1 MLNSFYMITVIQP
14 WMLIPCVHVCLHAE
28 SNKMKITFV

>member
-14 WMLIPCVHVCLHAE
+14 WMLIPCVHVCVFTL
-28 SNKMKITFV
+28 SQIK